1 MWVDIDDLRAEI
13 RSFAREA
20 VEELYKEDEPYLALV
35 SCHFGKLEG
44 YKKVEQILDEM
55 EEDYRKRE
63 DEYSRGME
71 EGNEEYVEPLKPEV
85 DWNKVPVDT
94 LVRVRDDEDNEWV
107 PRYFVGID
115 ENHKGRYVVWAG
127 GATSKTSRGSTMH
140 WMHCELVE
148 DEDGG
153 N

>member
-1 MWVDIDDLRAEI
+1 MFVDIDDLRAEI

-55 EEDYRKRE
+55 EEEYRKRE

-71 EGNEEYVEPLKPEV
+71 EGNEE
-85 DWNKVPVDT
+85 
-94 LVRVRDDEDNEWV
+94 
-107 PRYFVGID
+107 
-115 ENHKGRYVVWAG
+115 
-127 GATSKTSRGSTMH
+127 
-140 WMHCELVE
+140 
-148 DEDGG
+148 
-153 N
+153 